1 MKNFSKAKYISYMA
15 ILLTLIVVLSI
26 FESTLS
32 ALTSLPPGVKLGL
45 ANIVTMF
52 ALFFLGKKV
61 AFTLTAAK
69 GIFVLITR
77 GATAGILSISGG
89 ILSIC
94 IIIVLT
100 LIFRDKI
107 SYLLLSIVGAVFHNI
122 GQLIALIVI
131 LSNNKYTI
139 YYLPVLI
146 ISGLIMGTITGILLK
161 TLMPVLSYPLKG
173 SIK

>member
-1 MKNFSKAKYISYMA
+1 MKNFSKAKHISYMA
-15 ILLTLIVVLSI
+15 MLLTLIVVLSI

-32 ALTSLPPGVKLGL
+32 ALAALPPGVKLGL

-61 AFTLTAAK
+61 AFSLTIAK

-77 GATAGILSISGG
+77 GFTSGVLSISGG

-94 IIIVLT
+94 VIIILSA
-100 LIFRDKI
+100 IFRDKI
-107 SYLLLSIVGAVFHNI
+107 SYLLLSIAGAVFHNI

-131 LSNNKYTI
+131 LDNNRYTL

-146 ISGLIMGTITGILLK
+146 ISGLIMGTITGVLLK
-161 TLMPVLSYPLKG
+161 SLLPVLSYPLKENE
-173 SIK
+173 K